1 MVNHSLRVLPK
12 ARLEW
17 ERLAEWS
24 QSSGSVHEEAGTDT
38 TRDPLD
44 KKKNKKQKKKE
55 NGFIIRFSKRIW
67 TCFLWIYPLF
77 PAVSTQEQIPQIFA
91 SADRALMTA
100 IRTFRSH
107 QLYISPRLSLSL
119 FLSFQSMYYPDP
131 AFDQYTVQQQQQHH
145 HMFHQPHHIMQP
157 HYIQELQLE
166 PLQPIPQPRQVQ
178 VSHPYARLFAKK
190 DQVKRR
196 KIWNHA
202 LEKSL
207 FNPFEL

>member
-1 MVNHSLRVLPK
+1 MDLLLVDLSALSRGFN
-12 ARLEW
+12 ARTDPTDLCK
-17 ERLAEWS
+17 RG
-24 QSSGSVHEEAGTDT
+24 SSTHDSDT
-38 TRDPLD
+38 YF
-44 KKKNKKQKKKE
+44 Q
-55 NGFIIRFSKRIW
+55 
-67 TCFLWIYPLF
+67 
-77 PAVSTQEQIPQIFA
+77 
-91 SADRALMTA
+91 
-100 IRTFRSH
+100 
-107 QLYISPRLSLSL
+107 ISPTIYLSLSLSLSL